1 MTGTCIVRVHVYG
14 MVTPADSGRNLML
27 LLRPRTAV
35 AAAAAAAAAAA
46 VVDAAASALRV

>member
-1 MTGTCIVRVHVYG
+1 MRGTCIVRVHVYG
-14 MVTPADSGRNLML
+14 MVTPANSSRNLML

-35 AAAAAAAAAAA
+35 AAAAAAA